1 MKFVLKASYQELKL
15 SRVRRPFIGLV
26 KKTWDDWGWKTLFQ
40 LYYFSE
46 NGQSELIGELKILDS
61 STKITKLEESFS
73 ELDSSLISLGQT
85 LMFYEKLTK
94 ILGRGEAEEA
104 LALLNDIAIK
114 PGLAEAAS
122 LQLGI
127 ANSLMRMSDAKD
139 AFHWGKSALRGI
151 KPNKNFKFEYTCQFK
166 GAETPL
172 ITSLDFSKDNYL
184 PWRLIGVI
192 GRNGV
197 GKTQFLGN
205 LARDLAPPTREI
217 LNERSI
223 LKLDSPFSA
232 TPVFSRII
240 ALSFSAFDQFSKPE
254 RNDYF
259 SYIYC
264 GARDTNGRL
273 STTWMRARFSEFVQ
287 RIEEMGN
294 THLWKSY
301 LEEIAGRT
309 SLTKA
314 SNTDSIEADTVDDDN
329 DIDDDDKQ
337 DIDMSAE
344 TTQTWELESFSSGQ
358 AIIAYSIAAMI
369 AYLQP
374 RSLLLFDEPE
384 LHLHPSAVSQLIRI
398 LYELLEKF
406 DSYAIITTHS
416 PIIAQELPSKNI
428 RVFEREG
435 NITYSRELQ
444 RETFGENLS
453 ELSDLIF
460 GNSENE
466 QFFKVSL
473 NKLAEDYDF
482 DTVVSIFDGKLS
494 LSALAYLSSL
504 YDSDL

>member
-1 MKFVLKASYQELKL
+1 
-15 SRVRRPFIGLV
+15 
-26 KKTWDDWGWKTLFQ
+26 
-40 LYYFSE
+40 
-46 NGQSELIGELKILDS
+46 
-61 STKITKLEESFS
+61 
-73 ELDSSLISLGQT
+73 
-85 LMFYEKLTK
+85 
-94 ILGRGEAEEA
+94 
-104 LALLNDIAIK
+104 
-114 PGLAEAAS
+114 
-122 LQLGI
+122 
-127 ANSLMRMSDAKD
+127 
-139 AFHWGKSALRGI
+139 
-151 KPNKNFKFEYTCQFK
+151 
-166 GAETPL
+166 
-172 ITSLDFSKDNYL
+172 
-184 PWRLIGVI
+184 
-192 GRNGV
+192 
-197 GKTQFLGN
+197 
-205 LARDLAPPTREI
+205 
-217 LNERSI
+217 
-223 LKLDSPFSA
+223 
-232 TPVFSRII
+232 
-240 ALSFSAFDQFSKPE
+240 
-254 RNDYF
+254 
-259 SYIYC
+259 
-264 GARDTNGRL
+264 
-273 STTWMRARFSEFVQ
+273 
-287 RIEEMGN
+287 
-294 THLWKSY
+294 
-301 LEEIAGRT
+301 
-309 SLTKA
+309 
-314 SNTDSIEADTVDDDN
+314 
-329 DIDDDDKQ
+329 
-337 DIDMSAE
+337 MSAE